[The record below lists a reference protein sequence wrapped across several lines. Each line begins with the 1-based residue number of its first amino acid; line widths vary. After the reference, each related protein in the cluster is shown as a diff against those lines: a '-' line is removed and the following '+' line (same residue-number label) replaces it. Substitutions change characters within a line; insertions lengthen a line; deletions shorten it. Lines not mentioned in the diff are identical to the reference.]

1 MLEPLHNSKGQ
12 KVLRI
17 FSILLINRIVLS
29 TDLTKLAR
37 WRELRVLI
45 CQWTEKDFI
54 FLDSLGTVN
63 GPGFANS
70 YFTET
75 PRDIFVSVTK
85 TLANKR
91 ENIYF
96 VENNIFYNDIVINA
110 IPLGLHLWFFK
121 ISFNEISF
129 LADGNN

>member
-17 FSILLINRIVLS
+17 FSILLINIIVLS

-96 VENNIFYNDIVINA
+96 VEINIFYNDIVINA
-110 IPLGLHLWFFK
+110 IPLGIYIYDFSK
-121 ISFNEISF
+121 
-129 LADGNN
+129 